1 MKHERAIKR
10 RQFLKWTFGAA
21 SLVAFAGCDNLTQ
34 SSWFPSIL
42 NKTEKLT
49 ERVQRAVT
57 PANARAK
64 EYGDADI
71 SKVFPANGST
81 DPGTEYYA
89 EHVAKQFSEWTVEV
103 GGLVQTPMSWSLA
116 ALKELPS
123 RTQVTRH
130 DCVEGWSAMS
140 STAILS
146 MYRTARRSV
155 FASSA
160 SSATSTP
167 SM

>member
-1 MKHERAIKR
+1 M
-10 RQFLKWTFGAA
+10 
-21 SLVAFAGCDNLTQ
+21 
-34 SSWFPSIL
+34 
-42 NKTEKLT
+42 
-49 ERVQRAVT
+49 
-57 PANARAK
+57 
-64 EYGDADI
+64 
-71 SKVFPANGST
+71 FPANGST

-146 MYRTARRSV
+146 MYRTRRSV
-155 FASSA
+155 FAPSA